1 VQSLFSNINRK
12 LHPSHV
18 LVLIGLALFLG
29 IIVALDFIFKRT
41 GSEKLRQKGLSN
53 IIIMGGSYNGNKG
66 SQAMTFTVVD
76 QIKRRFPD
84 KDIYLLSKHAVKR
97 NNKKR
102 GYSFNILYIDLKT
115 KIRLLILKKMF
126 FGRKIKY
133 NSLEYNLIKIIEN
146 ADRFIDIKGYQLA
159 SVFSPHS
166 SINYIFDIMIAKAF
180 ETPFYIFPQSIGPF
194 DYPFKYKI
202 ILFPLF
208 KLYLKYPSKIFVR
221 ENEGLMYVR
230 LFTKDNV
237 EKSYDLVLQNNGYH
251 LANVF
256 RDSNDIKF
264 KDIQI
269 DQNSV
274 GIIPNLRIIQRIN
287 PDEFYMIYKVL
298 INQLIDGKKNV
309 YILRHAIED
318 LEIIKKIKQLFPDN
332 ENIHLID
339 TDLTCIELE
348 KTLKQFDF
356 VIASR
361 YHSIIH
367 SYKNEVPGLIIG
379 WATKYFELLESFDQ
393 QDYFIDI
400 RKGVNIDIISKKLD
414 KLLRNYENERKKIK
428 ENMTLI
434 KQKTKINKLFET

>member
-1 VQSLFSNINRK
+1 VQSLFSKIDRK

-84 KDIYLLSKHAVKR
+84 KDIYLLSKHTFKR

-126 FGRKIKY
+126 FSRKIKY
-133 NSLEYNLIKIIEN
+133 NSLEHILAKVIEN
-146 ADRFIDIKGYQLA
+146 ADRFIDIQGYQLA
-159 SVFSPHS
+159 SNFPPHS
-166 SINYIFDIMIAKAF
+166 SITYILNIIIAKAF
-180 ETPFYIFPQSIGPF
+180 AIPYFIFPQSIGPF

-208 KLYLKYPSKIFVR
+208 KLYLKYPTKIFLR
-221 ENEGLMYVR
+221 ENDGLRYVHI
-230 LFTKDNV
+230 FTKSNV
-237 EKSYDLVLQNNGYH
+237 EKSYDLVLQNEGY
-251 LANVF
+251 LLTNIY
-256 RDSNDIKF
+256 RDGNNIQF
-264 KDIQI
+264 KYIQI
-269 DQNSV
+269 DQNAV
-274 GIIPNLRIIQRIN
+274 GIIPNLRIIERIN
-287 PDEFYMIYKVL
+287 PDEFYRIYKVL
-298 INQLIDGKKNV
+298 INQLIDAKKIV
-309 YILRHAIED
+309 YILRHTVED
-318 LEIIKKIKQLFPDN
+318 LEICKNIKQLFPNN
-332 ENIHLID
+332 ENVRLIAKN
-339 TDLTCIELE
+339 LSCIELE
-348 KTLKQFDF
+348 NTLKQFNF

-379 WATKYFELLESFDQ
+379 WATKYFELLKSFDQ
-393 QDYFIDI
+393 QDYFFDI
-400 RKGVNIDIISKKLD
+400 RKGVNFDLISKKLD
-414 KLLRNYENERKKIK
+414 KLLRNYENERNKIM
-428 ENMTLI
+428 ENMTVI
-434 KQKTKINKLFET
+434 KQKINIDKLFET